1 MSSSGTKVLLIN
13 PTFDVVGQLGEL
25 GKLYIRA
32 RPLGLGHLAVYL
44 ESRGIE
50 TKIIDAQISPLTDE
64 TLGKEIQAF
73 SPSIVGITCTTAL
86 ANAAHEVAEWVK
98 NISKD
103 IKVVMGGVHPTV
115 LSEETL
121 EDNNVDVVVRGE
133 GEITLAELVRAL
145 GTGANLG
152 DVLGISYKS
161 NGETVHNQSRPF
173 IKDLDSLP
181 LVDDHILPRN
191 LYAEYAVLTA
201 RGCPFNCIFCSSRTL
216 WGTRY
221 RVRSPENV
229 LLEVDSIVN
238 KYNPKE
244 IPFIDES
251 FVINKERTDKICDMF
266 IERGYHKKISWICSS
281 RADLVDEPLLEKMRE
296 AGCSAISFGLET
308 ASQRLLDILKKRTSP
323 ETNERAVRMAKK
335 VGISNVRATFI
346 LGIPT
351 ETREES
357 LATIEY
363 ARKLPLDSAKFS
375 IATPYPGTELY
386 RIAVSEGMNI
396 QKDWSKLHQGVG
408 FSKYDPVWIPKG
420 RKAKELK
427 KLQKTAH
434 LRFYLSPR
442 RVFYI
447 PRIWDI
453 SWKDVKSWEDIKMY
467 LRIVKSIFARSG

>member
-1 MSSSGTKVLLIN
+1 MSFNRTKVLLIN
-13 PTFDVVGQLGEL
+13 PTFDVVRQLGEL

-32 RPLGLGHLAVYL
+32 RPLGLGHLAAYL
-44 ESRGIE
+44 ESKGIE
-50 TKIIDAQISPLTDE
+50 ARIIDGQISDLTEE
-64 TLGKEIQAF
+64 TLGKEIQDF
-73 SPSIVGITCTTAL
+73 LPDIVGITSTTVL
-86 ANAAHEVAEWVK
+86 TSAAQEVAKWTK
-98 NISKD
+98 NISRD

-115 LSEETL
+115 LPEESL
-121 EDNNVDVVVRGE
+121 EDKNVDVVVRGE
-133 GEITLAELVRAL
+133 GEITFFELVKAFETTTSL
-145 GTGANLG
+145 GN
-152 DVLGISYKS
+152 VLGISFKS
-161 NGETVHNQSRPF
+161 NGEIVHNESRPF

-181 LVDDHILPRN
+181 PVDDHILPRN
-191 LYAEYAVLTA
+191 LYGDYSVLTA

-229 LLEVDSIVN
+229 FLEIDSILN

-244 IPFIDES
+244 IAFIDES
-251 FVINKERTDKICDMF
+251 FVINKERTDKICDML

-296 AGCSAISFGLET
+296 AGCSAISFGIET

-323 ETNERAVRMAKK
+323 EINERAVRMAKK
-335 VGISNVRATFI
+335 AGISNVRATFI

-357 LATIEY
+357 LATIKY
-363 ARKLPLDSAKFS
+363 AKKLPVDSAKFS

-386 RIAVSEGMNI
+386 RIALSEGMDI

-408 FSKYDPVWIPKG
+408 FSEYDPVWIPKG
-420 RKAKELK
+420 RDAKELK
-427 KLQKTAH
+427 RLQRRAH
-434 LRFYLSPR
+434 LAFYLSPR
-442 RVFYI
+442 RIFYI

-467 LRIVKSIFARSG
+467 WRIAKSLFARGG